1 MPIATST
8 DRIEKEIVM
17 KAPRARVWRALTD
30 AAEFGRWFGAEMKDT
45 FAPGARAQGKIT
57 CPGYEHL
64 MLDITVERM
73 EAERFFS
80 WRWHPYAVDAKHDYS
95 SEPTTLVE
103 CELTEV
109 AGGTRL
115 KIVESGFDRIPV
127 ARRSE
132 AYRMNSEGWAEQVQN
147 IAKYVATS

>member
-1 MPIATST
+1 
-8 DRIEKEIVM
+8 
-17 KAPRARVWRALTD
+17 
-30 AAEFGRWFGAEMKDT
+30 MKDT
-45 FAPGARAQGKIT
+45 FAPGARAQGRIT
-57 CPGYEHL
+57 YPGYEHL